1 MTRVRLLLVL
11 AVLAVPGC
19 ASDVDNAGDCS
30 ARVRFEEHLYR
41 PHSAMPDQAPLGSSV
56 GRGEVVDCGGA
67 DAPAVDRVDVLR
79 IKGVEPA
86 VAVATRGRW
95 PGLYIREDL
104 ATDQASWPEPLQP

>member
-1 MTRVRLLLVL
+1 MTRVRLLLVV
-11 AVLAVPGC
+11 AVLVLSGC
-19 ASDVDNAGDCS
+19 ASDAGNEGDCS
-30 ARVRFEEHLYR
+30 ARVRFDGNLYR
-41 PHSAMPDQAPLGSSV
+41 PHSAMPDQAPLGPSV

-67 DAPAVDRVDVLR
+67 DAAAVDRVDVLR
-79 IKGVEPA
+79 IKGVEPE